1 MTILPHVN
9 SVGQTFHDI
18 SFEGGVKMGHSTT
31 YDTEHD
37 VVKLSVIDKWS
48 VEDAEGFY
56 RETVEMLEG
65 KTNKQILVDL
75 NEAKVFTS
83 SEARKLTAKYVK
95 DMNVTHLAIF
105 NANPVVRIMG
115 KILMQLTKE
124 TTKGNVLNTEQ
135 EALDWVMK
143 ERG

>member
-1 MTILPHVN
+1 
-9 SVGQTFHDI
+9 
-18 SFEGGVKMGHSTT
+18 MGHSTT